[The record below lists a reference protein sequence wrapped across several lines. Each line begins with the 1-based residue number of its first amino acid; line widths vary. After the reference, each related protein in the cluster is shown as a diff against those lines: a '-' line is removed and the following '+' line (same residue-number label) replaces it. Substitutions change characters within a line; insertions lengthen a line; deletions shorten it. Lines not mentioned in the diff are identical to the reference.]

1 MSIGIIAIVLSI
13 VAILIVA
20 FILFIVRPRAARSDD
35 LSLPDIAEISQP
47 IDYTSLPEEAPRS
60 LGERF
65 RAAPPAIKALILLA
79 PVALIGV
86 IVVLLLTFGGLG
98 GSDAIPT
105 PEPPPQPRLVVERA
119 EVAGAGK
126 IVVVV
131 QTENLPAGT
140 TLTAL
145 MREDG
150 QEFPWFNPETALAQP
165 DPLSG
170 AAQIVLDRRANAP
183 TPRQDATYTVIAIA
197 SDQSGEIAR
206 SDPAT
211 LDVLRPFVNDFYAI
225 AAEPT
230 VAPAL
235 TPTATQPPA
244 TPEPSPTA
252 VEATRELTGTA
263 TIAGNIRREPNR
275 EAEVLG
281 RLALGEVVTLV
292 ERSIDGEWYRVT
304 TSEGLSGWVSRTLL
318 VVDQNLAA
326 QLPVATPTDLRKA
339 AVFNGG
345 NVRTSP
351 SLRGL
356 VIDQINAGESVFLL
370 ARNADS
376 TWLKII
382 NERKMTGWVSRT
394 LLTIAPD
401 DLRRLPVSN
410 ETVPTPLPATVA
422 ALPPPPTPNATV
434 PPATG
439 LTAIVFNGG
448 NVRAAPNLQ
457 GQVLDQINARETVQL
472 LSKTPDGNWY
482 RITNVRGVT
491 GWVNRTLLT
500 VDPDV
505 ARRVPVGQ

>member
-20 FILFIVRPRAARSDD
+20 FILFIVRPRAARPDD
-35 LSLPDIAEISQP
+35 LPLPDIAEISQP
-47 IDYTSLPEEAPRS
+47 IDYTSLPEETPRS
-60 LGERF
+60 LSERF
-65 RAAPPAIKALILLA
+65 LAAPLAIKALVLLA
-79 PVALIGV
+79 PVVLIGV
-86 IVVLLLTFGGLG
+86 IAALLLTFGGLG
-98 GSDAIPT
+98 GSNATPT
-105 PEPPPQPRLVVERA
+105 PVPPQPRLVVERA

-131 QTENLPAGT
+131 QTENLPAGA

-150 QEFPWFNPETALAQP
+150 QEFPWFDPETALAQP

-170 AAQIVLDRRANAP
+170 EAQIVLDRRANAP

-197 SDQSGEIAR
+197 SDQSGEIVR
-206 SDPAT
+206 SESAT
-211 LDVLRPFVNDFYAI
+211 LDVLRPFINDFYAI
-225 AAEPT
+225 AEEPT
-230 VAPAL
+230 VAPTPTL
-235 TPTATQPPA
+235 TPTPPPA
-244 TPEPSPTA
+244 TPEPSPTV
-252 VEATRELTGTA
+252 VEAPLALTGTA
-263 TIAGNIRREPNR
+263 AIAGNIRREPNR

-281 RLALGEVVTLV
+281 RLAPEEVVILI
-292 ERSIDGEWYRVT
+292 ERSIDGEWYRII

-318 VVDQNLAA
+318 VVDQDLAA
-326 QLPVATPTDLRKA
+326 QLPVATPTDLRTA
-339 AVFNGG
+339 SVFNGG

-356 VIDQINAGESVFLL
+356 VIDQVYAGESVFLL

-382 NERKMTGWVSRT
+382 NERQMTGWVSRT

-422 ALPPPPTPNATV
+422 ALPPPPTPGATV

>member
-1 MSIGIIAIVLSI
+1 V
-13 VAILIVA
+13 
-20 FILFIVRPRAARSDD
+20 
-35 LSLPDIAEISQP
+35 
-47 IDYTSLPEEAPRS
+47 
-60 LGERF
+60 
-65 RAAPPAIKALILLA
+65 
-79 PVALIGV
+79 
-86 IVVLLLTFGGLG
+86 
-98 GSDAIPT
+98 
-105 PEPPPQPRLVVERA
+105 
-119 EVAGAGK
+119 
-126 IVVVV
+126 
-131 QTENLPAGT
+131 
-140 TLTAL
+140 
-145 MREDG
+145 
-150 QEFPWFNPETALAQP
+150 
-165 DPLSG
+165 
-170 AAQIVLDRRANAP
+170 
-183 TPRQDATYTVIAIA
+183 
-197 SDQSGEIAR
+197 
-206 SDPAT
+206 
-211 LDVLRPFVNDFYAI
+211 
-225 AAEPT
+225 
-230 VAPAL
+230 
-235 TPTATQPPA
+235 
-244 TPEPSPTA
+244 

-281 RLALGEVVTLV
+281 RLALGEVVTLI

-326 QLPVATPTDLRKA
+326 QLPVATPTDLRTA
-339 AVFNGG
+339 SVFNGG

-356 VIDQINAGESVFLL
+356 VIDQVYAGESVFLL

-382 NERKMTGWVSRT
+382 NERQMTGWVSRT

>member
-20 FILFIVRPRAARSDD
+20 FILFIVRPRAARPDD
-35 LSLPDIAEISQP
+35 LPLPDIAEISQP

-65 RAAPPAIKALILLA
+65 LAAPLAIKALVLLA
-79 PVALIGV
+79 PVVLIGV
-86 IVVLLLTFGGLG
+86 IAALLLTFGGLG
-98 GSDAIPT
+98 GSNATPT
-105 PEPPPQPRLVVERA
+105 PVPPQPRLVVERA

-197 SDQSGEIAR
+197 SDQSGEIVR
-206 SDPAT
+206 SESAT
-211 LDVLRPFVNDFYAI
+211 LDVLRPFINDFYAI
-225 AAEPT
+225 AEEPT
-230 VAPAL
+230 VAPTPTL
-235 TPTATQPPA
+235 TPTPPPA
-244 TPEPSPTA
+244 TPEPSPTV
-252 VEATRELTGTA
+252 VEAPLALTGTA
-263 TIAGNIRREPNR
+263 AIAGNIRREPNR

-281 RLALGEVVTLV
+281 RLALGEVVTLI
-292 ERSIDGEWYRVT
+292 ERSIDGEWYRIT

-318 VVDQNLAA
+318 VVDQDLAA
-326 QLPVATPTDLRKA
+326 QLPVATPTDLRTA
-339 AVFNGG
+339 SVFNGG

-356 VIDQINAGESVFLL
+356 VIDQVYAGESVFLL

-382 NERKMTGWVSRT
+382 NERQMTGWVSRT

-500 VDPDV
+500 IDPDV

>member
-20 FILFIVRPRAARSDD
+20 FILFIVRPRAARPDD
-35 LSLPDIAEISQP
+35 LPLPDIAEISQP
-47 IDYTSLPEEAPRS
+47 IDYTSLPEETPRS
-60 LGERF
+60 LSERF
-65 RAAPPAIKALILLA
+65 LAAPLAIKALVLLA
-79 PVALIGV
+79 PVVLIGV
-86 IVVLLLTFGGLG
+86 IAALLLTFGGLG
-98 GSDAIPT
+98 GSNATPT
-105 PEPPPQPRLVVERA
+105 PVPPQPRLVVERA

-131 QTENLPAGT
+131 QTENLPAGA

-150 QEFPWFNPETALAQP
+150 QEFPWFDPETALAQP

-170 AAQIVLDRRANAP
+170 EAQIVLDRRANAP

-197 SDQSGEIAR
+197 SDQSGEIVR
-206 SDPAT
+206 SESAT
-211 LDVLRPFVNDFYAI
+211 LDVLRPFINDFYAI
-225 AAEPT
+225 AEEPT
-230 VAPAL
+230 VAPTPTL
-235 TPTATQPPA
+235 TPTPPPA
-244 TPEPSPTA
+244 TPEPSPTV
-252 VEATRELTGTA
+252 VEAPLALTGTA
-263 TIAGNIRREPNR
+263 AIAGNIRREPNR

-281 RLALGEVVTLV
+281 RLAPEEVVILI
-292 ERSIDGEWYRVT
+292 ERSIDGEWYRII

-318 VVDQNLAA
+318 VVDQDLAA
-326 QLPVATPTDLRKA
+326 QLPVATPTDLRTA
-339 AVFNGG
+339 SVFNGG

-422 ALPPPPTPNATV
+422 ALPPPPTPGATV

-500 VDPDV
+500 IDPDV

>member
-1 MSIGIIAIVLSI
+1 MPIVIIALSI
-13 VAILIVA
+13 VAMLIVA
-20 FILFIVRPRAARSDD
+20 FVLIIVRPRAARPDN
-35 LSLPDIAEISQP
+35 LPLPDITDISQP
-47 IDYTSLPEEAPRS
+47 IDYTSLPEETPRS

-65 RAAPPAIKALILLA
+65 RAAPLAIKALVLLA
-79 PVALIGV
+79 PVVLIGV
-86 IVVLLLTFGGLG
+86 IAVLLLTFGGLG
-98 GSDAIPT
+98 GSNATPT
-105 PEPPPQPRLVVERA
+105 PVPPQPRLVVERA
-119 EVAGAGK
+119 EVVGAGK

-131 QTENLPAGT
+131 KTENLPAGS

-145 MREDG
+145 MREGD
-150 QEFPWFNPETALAQP
+150 QEFPWFDPETALAQP

-170 AAQIVLDRRANAP
+170 EAQIVLDRRANAP

-197 SDQSGEIAR
+197 SDQSGEIVR

-252 VEATRELTGTA
+252 VAATRELTGTA

-292 ERSIDGEWYRVT
+292 ERSINGEWYRIT
-304 TSEGLSGWVSRTLL
+304 TSGGLSGWVSRTLL
-318 VVDQNLAA
+318 VVDQDLAA
-326 QLPVATPTDLRKA
+326 QLPVATPTDLRTA
-339 AVFNGG
+339 SVFNGG

-422 ALPPPPTPNATV
+422 ALPPPPTPGATV

>member
-20 FILFIVRPRAARSDD
+20 FILFIVRPRAARPDD
-35 LSLPDIAEISQP
+35 LPLPDIAEISQP
-47 IDYTSLPEEAPRS
+47 IDYTSLPEETPRS
-60 LGERF
+60 LSERF
-65 RAAPPAIKALILLA
+65 LAAPLAIKALVLLA
-79 PVALIGV
+79 PVVLIGV
-86 IVVLLLTFGGLG
+86 IAALLLTFGGLG
-98 GSDAIPT
+98 GSNATPT
-105 PEPPPQPRLVVERA
+105 PVPPQPRLVVERA

-131 QTENLPAGT
+131 QTENLPAGA

-150 QEFPWFNPETALAQP
+150 QEFPWFDPETALAQP

-170 AAQIVLDRRANAP
+170 EAQIVLDRRANAP

-197 SDQSGEIAR
+197 SDQSGEIVR
-206 SDPAT
+206 SESAT
-211 LDVLRPFVNDFYAI
+211 LDVLRPFINDFYAI
-225 AAEPT
+225 AEEPT
-230 VAPAL
+230 VAPTPTL
-235 TPTATQPPA
+235 TPTPPPA
-244 TPEPSPTA
+244 TPEPSPTV
-252 VEATRELTGTA
+252 VEAPLALTGTA
-263 TIAGNIRREPNR
+263 AIAGNIRREPNR

-281 RLALGEVVTLV
+281 RLALGEVVTLI

-318 VVDQNLAA
+318 VVDQDLAA
-326 QLPVATPTDLRKA
+326 QLPVATPTDLRTA
-339 AVFNGG
+339 SVFNGG

-356 VIDQINAGESVFLL
+356 VIDQVYAGESVFLL

-382 NERKMTGWVSRT
+382 NERQMTGWVSRT

-500 VDPDV
+500 IDPDV

>member
-20 FILFIVRPRAARSDD
+20 FILFIVRPRAARPDD
-35 LSLPDIAEISQP
+35 LPLPDIAEISQP

-65 RAAPPAIKALILLA
+65 LAAPLAIKALVLLA
-79 PVALIGV
+79 PVVLIGV
-86 IVVLLLTFGGLG
+86 IAALLLTFGGLG
-98 GSDAIPT
+98 GSNATPT
-105 PEPPPQPRLVVERA
+105 PVPPQPRLVVERA

-131 QTENLPAGT
+131 QTENLPAGA

-150 QEFPWFNPETALAQP
+150 QEFPWFDPETALAQP

-197 SDQSGEIAR
+197 SDQSGEIVR
-206 SDPAT
+206 SESAT
-211 LDVLRPFVNDFYAI
+211 LDVLRPFINDFYAI
-225 AAEPT
+225 AEEPT
-230 VAPAL
+230 VAPTPTL
-235 TPTATQPPA
+235 TPTPPPA
-244 TPEPSPTA
+244 TPEPSPTV
-252 VEATRELTGTA
+252 VEAPLALTGTA
-263 TIAGNIRREPNR
+263 AIAGNIRREPNR

-281 RLALGEVVTLV
+281 RLAPEEVVILI
-292 ERSIDGEWYRVT
+292 ERSIDGEWYRII

-318 VVDQNLAA
+318 VVDQDLAA
-326 QLPVATPTDLRKA
+326 QLPVATPTDLRTA
-339 AVFNGG
+339 SVFNGG

-356 VIDQINAGESVFLL
+356 VIDQVYAGESVFLL

-382 NERKMTGWVSRT
+382 NERQMTGWVSRT

-500 VDPDV
+500 IDPDV

>member
-20 FILFIVRPRAARSDD
+20 FILFIVRPRAARPDD
-35 LSLPDIAEISQP
+35 LPLPDIAEISQP

-60 LGERF
+60 LSERF
-65 RAAPPAIKALILLA
+65 LAAPLAIKALVLLA
-79 PVALIGV
+79 PVVLIGV
-86 IVVLLLTFGGLG
+86 IAALLLTFGGLG
-98 GSDAIPT
+98 GSNATPT
-105 PEPPPQPRLVVERA
+105 PVPPQPRLVVERA

-131 QTENLPAGT
+131 QTENLPAGA

-150 QEFPWFNPETALAQP
+150 QEFPWFDPETALAQP

-170 AAQIVLDRRANAP
+170 EAQIVLDRRANAP

-197 SDQSGEIAR
+197 SDQSGEIVR
-206 SDPAT
+206 SESAT
-211 LDVLRPFVNDFYAI
+211 LDVLRPFINDFYAI
-225 AAEPT
+225 AEEPT
-230 VAPAL
+230 VAPTPTL
-235 TPTATQPPA
+235 TPTPPPA
-244 TPEPSPTA
+244 TPEPSPTV
-252 VEATRELTGTA
+252 VEAPLALTGTA
-263 TIAGNIRREPNR
+263 AIAGNIRREPNR

-281 RLALGEVVTLV
+281 RLAPEEVVILI
-292 ERSIDGEWYRVT
+292 ERSIDGEWYRII

-318 VVDQNLAA
+318 VVDQDLAA
-326 QLPVATPTDLRKA
+326 QLPVATPTDLRTA
-339 AVFNGG
+339 SVFNGG

-356 VIDQINAGESVFLL
+356 VIDQVYAGESVFLL

-382 NERKMTGWVSRT
+382 NERQMTGWVSRT

-500 VDPDV
+500 IDPDV

>member
-1 MSIGIIAIVLSI
+1 MSPEIIALLVGA
-13 VAILIVA
+13 VLIVVVVA
-20 FILFIVRPRAARSDD
+20 LIIVRRRRAARPDD
-35 LSLPDIAEISQP
+35 LPLPDIAGIGEP

-65 RAAPPAIKALILLA
+65 RAAPPLIKALVILA

-86 IVVLLLTFGGLG
+86 FAALLLTLGAPG
-98 GSDAIPT
+98 GSGATPT
-105 PEPPPQPRLVVERA
+105 PIPPQPRLIVERA
-119 EVAGAGK
+119 EVVGAGK

-131 QTENLPAGT
+131 RTENLPSGT
-140 TLTAL
+140 TLTAIL
-145 MREDG
+145 REGD

-170 AAQIVLDRRANAP
+170 EAQIVLDRRSDAP
-183 TPRQDATYTVIAIA
+183 MPRQDATYTVIAIA

-206 SDPAT
+206 SAPAA
-211 LDVLRPFVNDFYAI
+211 LDVLRPFVDDFYAL

-230 VAPAL
+230 IAP
-235 TPTATQPPA
+235 PTATRPPA
-244 TPEPSPTA
+244 TPETSPT
-252 VEATRELTGTA
+252 VIEVTREVTGTA
-263 TIAGNIRREPNR
+263 TIAGNIRSEPNR

-281 RLALGEVVTLV
+281 RLSLGDIVTLV
-292 ERSIDGEWYRVT
+292 ERSIDGEWYRIS
-304 TSEGLSGWVSRTLL
+304 TSGGLSGWVSRTLL
-318 VVDQNLAA
+318 IVEQDLAA
-326 QLPVATPTDLRKA
+326 QLPVATPTNLQKA
-339 AVFNGG
+339 TVFNGG

-356 VIDQINAGESVFLL
+356 VIDQIYAGESVILL
-370 ARNADS
+370 ARNTDG
-376 TWLKII
+376 TWLKIV
-382 NERKMTGWVSRT
+382 NERQITGWVSRT
-394 LLTIAPD
+394 LLTISPD
-401 DLRRLPVSN
+401 NVRQLSVSN

-457 GQVLDQINARETVQL
+457 GQVLDQVNARETVQL

>member
-20 FILFIVRPRAARSDD
+20 FILFIVRPRAARPDD
-35 LSLPDIAEISQP
+35 LPLPDIAEISQP
-47 IDYTSLPEEAPRS
+47 IDYTSLPEETPRS
-60 LGERF
+60 LSERF
-65 RAAPPAIKALILLA
+65 LAAPLAIKALVLLA
-79 PVALIGV
+79 PVVLIGV
-86 IVVLLLTFGGLG
+86 IAALLLTFGGLG
-98 GSDAIPT
+98 GSNATPT
-105 PEPPPQPRLVVERA
+105 PVPPQPRLVVERA

-131 QTENLPAGT
+131 QTENLPAGA

-150 QEFPWFNPETALAQP
+150 QEFPWFDPETALAQP

-170 AAQIVLDRRANAP
+170 EAQIVLDRRANAP

-197 SDQSGEIAR
+197 SDQSGEIVR
-206 SDPAT
+206 SESAT
-211 LDVLRPFVNDFYAI
+211 LDVLRPFINDFYAI
-225 AAEPT
+225 AEEPT
-230 VAPAL
+230 VAPTPTL
-235 TPTATQPPA
+235 TPTPPPA
-244 TPEPSPTA
+244 TPEPSPTV
-252 VEATRELTGTA
+252 VEAPLALTGTA
-263 TIAGNIRREPNR
+263 AIAGNIRREPNR

-281 RLALGEVVTLV
+281 RLAPEEVVILI
-292 ERSIDGEWYRVT
+292 ERSIDGEWYRII

-318 VVDQNLAA
+318 VVDQDLAA
-326 QLPVATPTDLRKA
+326 QLPVATPTDLRTA
-339 AVFNGG
+339 SVFNGG

-356 VIDQINAGESVFLL
+356 VIDQVYAGESVFLL

-382 NERKMTGWVSRT
+382 NERQMTGWVSRT

-500 VDPDV
+500 IDPDV

>member
-20 FILFIVRPRAARSDD
+20 FILFIVRPRAARPDD
-35 LSLPDIAEISQP
+35 LPLPDIAEISQP
-47 IDYTSLPEEAPRS
+47 IDYTSLPEETPRS
-60 LGERF
+60 LSERF
-65 RAAPPAIKALILLA
+65 LAAPLAIKALVLLA
-79 PVALIGV
+79 PVVLIGV
-86 IVVLLLTFGGLG
+86 IAALLLTFGGLG
-98 GSDAIPT
+98 GSNATPT
-105 PEPPPQPRLVVERA
+105 PVPPQPRLVVERA

-131 QTENLPAGT
+131 QTENLPAGA

-150 QEFPWFNPETALAQP
+150 QEFPWFDPETALAQP

-170 AAQIVLDRRANAP
+170 EAQIVLDRRANAP

-197 SDQSGEIAR
+197 SDQSGEIVR
-206 SDPAT
+206 SESAT
-211 LDVLRPFVNDFYAI
+211 LDVLRPFINDFYAI
-225 AAEPT
+225 AEEPT
-230 VAPAL
+230 VAPTPTL
-235 TPTATQPPA
+235 TPTPPPA
-244 TPEPSPTA
+244 TPEPSPTV
-252 VEATRELTGTA
+252 VEAPLALTGTA
-263 TIAGNIRREPNR
+263 AIAGNIRREPNR

-281 RLALGEVVTLV
+281 RLAPEEVVILI
-292 ERSIDGEWYRVT
+292 ERSIDGEWYRII

-318 VVDQNLAA
+318 VVDQDLAA
-326 QLPVATPTDLRKA
+326 QLPVATPTDLRTA
-339 AVFNGG
+339 SVFNGG

-356 VIDQINAGESVFLL
+356 VIDQVYAGESVFLL

-500 VDPDV
+500 IDPDV

>member
-1 MSIGIIAIVLSI
+1 MSPEIIALLVGAVLI
-13 VAILIVA
+13 AAVVLI
-20 FILFIVRPRAARSDD
+20 IVRRRRAARPED
-35 LSLPDIAEISQP
+35 LPLPDIAGIGES

-65 RAAPPAIKALILLA
+65 RAAPPAIKALVLLA
-79 PVALIGV
+79 PVVLIGV
-86 IVVLLLTFGGLG
+86 IVVLLLTFGGSG
-98 GSDAIPT
+98 GSNVTPT
-105 PEPPPQPRLVVERA
+105 PVPPQPRLVVERA
-119 EVAGAGK
+119 EVVGAGK

-150 QEFPWFNPETALAQP
+150 QEFPWCNPETALAQP

-244 TPEPSPTA
+244 TPEPSPTV

-281 RLALGEVVTLV
+281 RLALGEVVTLI

-422 ALPPPPTPNATV
+422 ALPPPPTPGATV

>member
-20 FILFIVRPRAARSDD
+20 FILFIVRPRAARPDD
-35 LSLPDIAEISQP
+35 LPLPDIAEISQP
-47 IDYTSLPEEAPRS
+47 IDYTSLPEETPRS
-60 LGERF
+60 LSERF
-65 RAAPPAIKALILLA
+65 LAAPLAIKALVLLA
-79 PVALIGV
+79 PVVLIGV
-86 IVVLLLTFGGLG
+86 IAALLLTFGGLG
-98 GSDAIPT
+98 GSNATPT
-105 PEPPPQPRLVVERA
+105 PVPPQPRLVVERA

-131 QTENLPAGT
+131 QTENLPAGA

-150 QEFPWFNPETALAQP
+150 QEFPWFDPETALAQP

-197 SDQSGEIAR
+197 SDQSGEIVR
-206 SDPAT
+206 SESAT
-211 LDVLRPFVNDFYAI
+211 LDVLRPFINDFYAI
-225 AAEPT
+225 AEEPT
-230 VAPAL
+230 VAPTPTL
-235 TPTATQPPA
+235 TPTPPPA
-244 TPEPSPTA
+244 TPEPSPTV
-252 VEATRELTGTA
+252 VEAPLALTGTA
-263 TIAGNIRREPNR
+263 AIAGNIRREPNR

-281 RLALGEVVTLV
+281 RLAPEEVVILI
-292 ERSIDGEWYRVT
+292 ERSIDGEWYRII

-318 VVDQNLAA
+318 VVDQDLAA
-326 QLPVATPTDLRKA
+326 QLPVATPTDLRTA
-339 AVFNGG
+339 SVFNGG

-356 VIDQINAGESVFLL
+356 VIDQVYAGESVFLL

-382 NERKMTGWVSRT
+382 NERQMTGWVSRT

-500 VDPDV
+500 IDPDV

>member
-20 FILFIVRPRAARSDD
+20 FILFIVRPRAARPDD
-35 LSLPDIAEISQP
+35 LPLPDIAEISQP
-47 IDYTSLPEEAPRS
+47 IDYTSLPEETPRS
-60 LGERF
+60 LSERF
-65 RAAPPAIKALILLA
+65 LAAPLAIKALVLLA
-79 PVALIGV
+79 PVVLIGV
-86 IVVLLLTFGGLG
+86 IAALLLTFGGLG
-98 GSDAIPT
+98 GSNATPT
-105 PEPPPQPRLVVERA
+105 PVPPQPRLVVERA

-131 QTENLPAGT
+131 QTENLPAGA

-150 QEFPWFNPETALAQP
+150 QEFPWFDPETALAQP

-170 AAQIVLDRRANAP
+170 EAQIVLDRRANAP

-211 LDVLRPFVNDFYAI
+211 LDVLRPFINDFYAI
-225 AAEPT
+225 AEEPT
-230 VAPAL
+230 VAPTPTL
-235 TPTATQPPA
+235 TPTPPPA
-244 TPEPSPTA
+244 TPEPSPTV
-252 VEATRELTGTA
+252 VEAPLALTGTA
-263 TIAGNIRREPNR
+263 AIAGNIRREPNR

-281 RLALGEVVTLV
+281 RLAPEEVVILI
-292 ERSIDGEWYRVT
+292 ERSIDGEWYRII

-318 VVDQNLAA
+318 VVDQDLAA
-326 QLPVATPTDLRKA
+326 QLPVATPTDLRTA
-339 AVFNGG
+339 SVFNGG

-356 VIDQINAGESVFLL
+356 VIDQVYAGESVFLL

-382 NERKMTGWVSRT
+382 NERQMTGWVSRT

-500 VDPDV
+500 IDPDV

>member
-20 FILFIVRPRAARSDD
+20 FILFIVRPRAARPDD
-35 LSLPDIAEISQP
+35 LPLPDIAEISQP
-47 IDYTSLPEEAPRS
+47 IDYTSLPEETPRS
-60 LGERF
+60 LSERF
-65 RAAPPAIKALILLA
+65 LAAPLAIKALVLLA
-79 PVALIGV
+79 PVVLIGV
-86 IVVLLLTFGGLG
+86 IAALLLTFGGLG
-98 GSDAIPT
+98 GSNATPT
-105 PEPPPQPRLVVERA
+105 PVPPQPRLVVERA

-131 QTENLPAGT
+131 QTENLPAGA

-150 QEFPWFNPETALAQP
+150 QEFPWFDPETALAQP

-211 LDVLRPFVNDFYAI
+211 LDVLRPFINDFYAI
-225 AAEPT
+225 AEEPT
-230 VAPAL
+230 VAPTPTL
-235 TPTATQPPA
+235 TPTPPPA
-244 TPEPSPTA
+244 TPEPSPTV
-252 VEATRELTGTA
+252 VEAPLALTGTA
-263 TIAGNIRREPNR
+263 AIAGNIRREPNR

-281 RLALGEVVTLV
+281 RLAPEEVVILI
-292 ERSIDGEWYRVT
+292 ERSIDGEWYRII

-318 VVDQNLAA
+318 VVDQDLAA
-326 QLPVATPTDLRKA
+326 QLPVATPTDLRTA
-339 AVFNGG
+339 SVFNGG

-356 VIDQINAGESVFLL
+356 VIDQVYAGESVFLL

-382 NERKMTGWVSRT
+382 NERQMTGWVSRT

-500 VDPDV
+500 IDPDV

>member
-1 MSIGIIAIVLSI
+1 MSPEIIALLAGAV
-13 VAILIVA
+13 LIVA
-20 FILFIVRPRAARSDD
+20 VVLIIVRRRRAARPDD
-35 LSLPDIAEISQP
+35 LPLPDIAGIGES
-47 IDYTSLPEEAPRS
+47 IDYTSLPEEEPRS

-65 RAAPPAIKALILLA
+65 RAAPPAIKALVLLA
-79 PVALIGV
+79 PVVLIGV
-86 IVVLLLTFGGLG
+86 IVVLLLTFGGSG
-98 GSDAIPT
+98 GSDVTPT
-105 PEPPPQPRLVVERA
+105 PVPLQPRLVVERA
-119 EVAGAGK
+119 EVVGAGK

-145 MREDG
+145 MREGD

-292 ERSIDGEWYRVT
+292 ERSIDGEWYRIT
-304 TSEGLSGWVSRTLL
+304 TSGGLSGWVSRTLL

-326 QLPVATPTDLRKA
+326 QLPVAMPTDLRKA

-482 RITNVRGVT
+482 RITNIRGVT

>member
-1 MSIGIIAIVLSI
+1 MSPEIIALLFVGAVLIVT
-13 VAILIVA
+13 VILI
-20 FILFIVRPRAARSDD
+20 IVRRRRTDRPDD
-35 LSLPDIAEISQP
+35 LPLPEIAVIGEP
-47 IDYTSLPEEAPRS
+47 IDYTSLPEETPRS

-65 RAAPPAIKALILLA
+65 RAAPPAVKALVLLA
-79 PVALIGV
+79 PVVLVGV
-86 IVVLLLTFGGLG
+86 IVTLLLTFGGLG
-98 GSDAIPT
+98 GSATVPT
-105 PEPPPQPRLVVERA
+105 SEPLPQPRLVVERA
-119 EVAGAGK
+119 EVVGAGK

-131 QTENLPAGT
+131 QTENLPAGA
-140 TLTAL
+140 TLTVL
-145 MREDG
+145 MREGD

-170 AAQIVLDRRANAP
+170 EAQIVLDRRSNAP
-183 TPRQDATYTVIAIA
+183 IPRQDATYTVIAIA

-206 SDPAT
+206 SDPTT

-244 TPEPSPTA
+244 TPEPSPT
-252 VEATRELTGTA
+252 VIEATRELTGTA

-281 RLALGEVVTLV
+281 RLAPGEVVTLV
-292 ERSIDGEWYRVT
+292 ERSIDGEWYRIT
-304 TSEGLSGWVSRTLL
+304 TSGGLSGWVSRTLL
-318 VVDQNLAA
+318 VVDQGLAA
-326 QLPVATPTDLRKA
+326 QLPVATPTDLRTA
-339 AVFNGG
+339 SVFNGG

-356 VIDQINAGESVFLL
+356 VIDQINAGESVLLL

-422 ALPPPPTPNATV
+422 ALPPPPTPRVTV

-457 GQVLDQINARETVQL
+457 GRVLDQINARETVQL

-500 VDPDV
+500 VDPNV

>member
-1 MSIGIIAIVLSI
+1 
-13 VAILIVA
+13 
-20 FILFIVRPRAARSDD
+20 
-35 LSLPDIAEISQP
+35 
-47 IDYTSLPEEAPRS
+47 
-60 LGERF
+60 
-65 RAAPPAIKALILLA
+65 
-79 PVALIGV
+79 
-86 IVVLLLTFGGLG
+86 
-98 GSDAIPT
+98 
-105 PEPPPQPRLVVERA
+105 
-119 EVAGAGK
+119 
-126 IVVVV
+126 
-131 QTENLPAGT
+131 
-140 TLTAL
+140 

-170 AAQIVLDRRANAP
+170 EAQIVLDRRANAP

-197 SDQSGEIAR
+197 SDQSGEIVR
-206 SDPAT
+206 SESAT
-211 LDVLRPFVNDFYAI
+211 LDVLRPFINDFYAI
-225 AAEPT
+225 AEEPT
-230 VAPAL
+230 VAPTPTL
-235 TPTATQPPA
+235 TPTPPPA
-244 TPEPSPTA
+244 TPEPSPTV
-252 VEATRELTGTA
+252 VEAPLALTGTA
-263 TIAGNIRREPNR
+263 AIAGNIRREPNR

-281 RLALGEVVTLV
+281 RLAPEEVVILI
-292 ERSIDGEWYRVT
+292 ERSIDGEWYRII

-318 VVDQNLAA
+318 VVDQDLAA
-326 QLPVATPTDLRKA
+326 QLPVATPTDLRTA
-339 AVFNGG
+339 SVFNGG

-356 VIDQINAGESVFLL
+356 VIDQVYAGESVFLL

-382 NERKMTGWVSRT
+382 NERQMTGWVSRT

-500 VDPDV
+500 IDPDV